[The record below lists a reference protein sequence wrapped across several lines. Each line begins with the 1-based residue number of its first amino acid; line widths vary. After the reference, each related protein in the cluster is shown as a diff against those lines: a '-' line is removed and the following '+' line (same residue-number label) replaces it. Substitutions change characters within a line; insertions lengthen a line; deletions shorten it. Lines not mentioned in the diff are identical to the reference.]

1 MISKVDRKAA
11 MRASLTAEKKDV
23 NARFAAA
30 EAVLTERPAGLA
42 VAAPLASAPAANS
55 TEATFSAESSA
66 PVQQRIV
73 AAPLDR
79 VHENPLNA
87 RHIYDPEIV
96 KELAAS
102 IATRGQLVPASAIEH
117 PTISGDYLLI
127 DGHYR
132 KKALAAA
139 GQPTINLV
147 IRPHEGDLELYR
159 VSWLLNE
166 ERSAQSPLDNAFAWR
181 KLIDKGLVQT
191 ELQIAELLGVSHSMV
206 NKTIALLNLPSAVL
220 DRMRDQPEKFGV
232 FVGYEITLAAKKVS
246 ETEVLAL
253 VNRIIEEDLSS
264 REVSAIRAKLD
275 TGEKRKPKET
285 SRQYKIQHTGQQ
297 IGSLKEWDSGKV
309 ALEVVLADPKERAA
323 LVAEL
328 RSRFGLAD

>member
-1 MISKVDRKAA
+1 MVSKVDRKAA
-11 MRASLTAEKKDV
+11 MRASLSAEKRDV

-30 EAVLTERPAGLA
+30 DAVLSERPAGLA
-42 VAAPLASAPAANS
+42 VAAPPVTAPGDVPASP
-55 TEATFSAESSA
+55 TFSAESSVPA
-66 PVQQRIV
+66 QQRIV
-73 AAPLDR
+73 PAPLDR

-87 RHIYDPEIV
+87 RHIYDPDIV

-117 PTISGDYLLI
+117 PTIPGDYLLI

-139 GQPTINLV
+139 GQHSIDLV

-181 KLIDKGLVQT
+181 KLIDRGLVQT
-191 ELQIAELLGVSHSMV
+191 ELQIGELLGVSLSTV
-206 NKTIALLNLPSAVL
+206 NKTIALLNLPTAVL

-246 ETEVLAL
+246 ESEVLAL

-285 SRQYKIQHTGQQ
+285 SRQYKIQRTGQQ

-328 RSRFGLAD
+328 RTRFGLAD

>member
-1 MISKVDRKAA
+1 MTSKVDRKAA
-11 MRASLTAEKKDV
+11 MRASLSAEKRDV
-23 NARFAAA
+23 HARFAAA
-30 EAVLTERPAGLA
+30 DAVLSERPAGLA
-42 VAAPLASAPAANS
+42 VAAPPAVAAA
-55 TEATFSAESSA
+55 EVPAGPTFSAES
-66 PVQQRIV
+66 PVPLHQRIV
-73 AAPLDR
+73 SAPLDR

-117 PTISGDYLLI
+117 PTIPGDYLLI

-139 GQPTINLV
+139 GQHTVDLV
-147 IRPHEGDLELYR
+147 IRAHEGDLELYR

-166 ERSAQSPLDNAFAWR
+166 ERSAQSCLDNAFAWR

-191 ELQIAELLGVSHSMV
+191 ELQIAELLGVSLSTV
-206 NKTIALLNLPSAVL
+206 NKTIALLNLPTAVL
-220 DRMRDQPEKFGV
+220 DRMHDKPEKFGV
-232 FVGYEITLAAKKVS
+232 FVGYEITLAAKKVN

-285 SRQYKIQHTGQQ
+285 SRQYKIQRTGQQ

-309 ALEVVLADPKERAA
+309 ALEVVLSDPKERAA